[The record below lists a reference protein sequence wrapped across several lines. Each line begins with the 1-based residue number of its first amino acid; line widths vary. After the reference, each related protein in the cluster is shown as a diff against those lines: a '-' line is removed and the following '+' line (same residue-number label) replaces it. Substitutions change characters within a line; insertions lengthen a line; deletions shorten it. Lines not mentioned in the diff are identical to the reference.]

1 MTGTLQRSGCRVDA
15 WFQCSLESAGVSQP
29 VPLYVA
35 MQADMV
41 FVVWFVGFY
50 SALLLFGPCVDLT
63 FFALPVGKTR
73 HLVAHIH
80 AVGCPQTSASTL
92 GTAAHTVQT
101 TLELG

>member
-50 SALLLFGPCVDLT
+50 SALLLFGPCVDFDLLCIASWEDAASGGT
-63 FFALPVGKTR
+63 YTR
-73 HLVAHIH
+73 CRMSTNICQHPGHCSAH
-80 AVGCPQTSASTL
+80 CSDYS
-92 GTAAHTVQT
+92 
-101 TLELG
+101 